1 MPVYE
6 YECKECE
13 KVLEVQQRM
22 TDAPLLNCPD
32 CNAPV
37 KKLMSMS
44 SFQLKGGGW
53 YSDGYASV
61 SKGGDSKPDKPAS
74 SDAPAA
80 PACPPSPGA
89 IADRLFHP
97 FFLFWVLC
105 RGARLSDAPLLRFGR

>member
-22 TDAPLLNCPD
+22 ADAPLSNCPE
-32 CNAPV
+32 CSAPV

-61 SKGGDSKPDKPAS
+61 SKGGDSKPSEPAS
-74 SDAPAA
+74 PAVPAA
-80 PACPPSPGA
+80 PACQTGSGCSSCPAAAAS
-89 IADRLFHP
+89 
-97 FFLFWVLC
+97 
-105 RGARLSDAPLLRFGR
+105 

>member
-6 YECKECE
+6 YECKKCE

-22 TDAPLLNCPD
+22 SDAPLQNCPE
-32 CNAPV
+32 CNSPV

-61 SKGGDSKPDKPAS
+61 SKSSDDKTSKPAAPTS
-74 SDAPAA
+74 PAA
-80 PACPPSPGA
+80 PACQTGTGCSGCPATAATG
-89 IADRLFHP
+89 
-97 FFLFWVLC
+97 
-105 RGARLSDAPLLRFGR
+105 